1 MTEVLTYTAS
11 WEGLGFDLDSTG
23 TCFQIFLGFR
33 IDLTYSVSV
42 VVSFFGLPYR
52 ILVIY
57 IS

>member
-42 VVSFFGLPYR
+42 VVSFFLGYR
-52 ILVIY
+52 IG
-57 IS
+57 S